1 MTKTQT
7 AAHRS
12 NEDAIP
18 PTTGP
23 LRFPKPRKAKSAVDV
38 PHQPAADATRPK
50 PALGKLGAIVH
61 LLSREQ
67 GAALH
72 ELCDATGW
80 QPHSLRGALAGS
92 LKRQR
97 GYVIAS
103 EKTGGVRRYRIAAQA
118 AEASA

>member
-1 MTKTQT
+1 MTTQT
-7 AAHRS
+7 ATRRRTNAAGGS
-12 NEDAIP
+12 AE
-18 PTTGP
+18 P
-23 LRFPKPRKAKSAVDV
+23 LKFHKPRKAKAAVA
-38 PHQPAADATRPK
+38 PEQQPVIDTARPK
-50 PALGKLGAIVH
+50 PALGKLGAMVH
-61 LLSREQ
+61 LMSREQ

-80 QPHSLRGALAGS
+80 QAHSVRGALAGS

-103 EKTGGVRRYRIAAQA
+103 EKTDGVRRYRIAQA